1 MVDQVGVQGV
11 CRGRLPKVVGSGA
24 RVVSGECPQNYH
36 SWNQNLTRMA
46 FKAMP
51 PFLGARVFLLSSYTL
66 LSPLFFLLLPFL
78 YLPKLSWSKEGTGR
92 RTWLWRVI
100 SVPSTSPG
108 SPAQDEWALSNI
120 RAEAG

>member
-24 RVVSGECPQNYH
+24 RVVNGECPQNYH

-78 YLPKLSWSKEGTGR
+78 YLPKLSWSKGQAGGHGYGESF
-92 RTWLWRVI
+92 L
-100 SVPSTSPG
+100 SPP
-108 SPAQDEWALSNI
+108 PALGVQHRMSGL
-120 RAEAG
+120 